1 VNRRRAREA
10 GVLRLRGLRA
20 GNLRDLDLDLP
31 LGAWTAIHGPSGAGK
46 SALLFGVLEPVARRR
61 FRVLTDPRALPDGD
75 ASWLARVA
83 DEVSGLTP
91 VIAGAGEI
99 PRGRRAVRL
108 GDAWGLW
115 GLLGRAW
122 ERDGEHL
129 CGACGAHWAPWR
141 AETEAAACARLAEGA
156 QVLVFSDAEGERVAD
171 LLRAGRTRAR
181 LDGAGGLTRLEESP
195 EVLPRG
201 SWLLIDRLRWSP
213 EQRPRLL
220 EALEAARRRGGESLL
235 IAGAAER
242 RLPAPRR
249 CPACGATLAQDAPGP
264 AGAQDL
270 QRWLHGRAWKEWST
284 APVAEWLAWCSA
296 RDGLAA
302 RRLELLTR
310 AGVGHLG
317 ADRTLGSLS
326 LGEARR
332 VELVSWLALVRS
344 GQTVLLDEPGM
355 GLHGRERLALAEL
368 LRRLAADGNTVLTA
382 DPAREFLEAAHGWVM
397 LGPGGGAEGGRL
409 VAQGARERLPPETMP
424 EPRAARGGPAP
435 AEIRFHD
442 LRRRHLRIPELALPL
457 DRVVAICGPSG
468 SGKSTLLEQEIVP
481 RLRGGDCEGSIP
493 AGGVGVLLERALH
506 WAPVSTIATLSGAW
520 EEIRE
525 LFAAGEE
532 GRMRGLTAADLVARR
547 GRGACLACGGH
558 GVGAEGLPCGVCAGL
573 GLRPDL
579 ADLRARGRSLR
590 TWLTTPLAELEK
602 RVLGDRSLPARL
614 RNLVALGLGPRC
626 LGERARHLSLG
637 ERSRIALARA
647 LATARPGAP
656 RLFLL
661 DEPCL
666 GLPRPEAERV
676 IGWLHELAGQGHSFW
691 VVEHHEV
698 FLRRADWLI
707 EIGPGAGAEGGR
719 LLHCGPP
726 VELAAKETPTAQ
738 WWRARAG
745 DGAPPLPVRCESAVT
760 RALPGGFT
768 GSGRAEME
776 EALRCELAMRSPLT
790 EDSPGDWSLSLLTP
804 PTDSAVAQPLAD
816 GNREAPAQPGRNAP
830 KSGQDKDI
838 GAGVNSE
845 RGQSPRVPVAWPLPP
860 DPRSTLAEVLG
871 LTSLLPELR
880 RRGVALCT
888 ACSGAGPWLDLA
900 ANATAQPDQEWVFA
914 APLPADLLAKPE
926 LGLWLQAAGFQRL
939 IRAGATHRSSRGA
952 PLQPQ
957 PGDLVWLDRL
967 APRRDP
973 DAPGRLRDLEHHLHA
988 LRSGALHAYAP
999 DSLTFPAWQYLPG
1012 ACRDCGAANPGL
1024 AAHLG
1029 GWNLESLDSRSLAD
1043 CLAHAAVHAPDLAVF
1058 ARAAA
1063 LLEGTSL
1070 LPRPCGTPYAALAE
1084 LEQRLARLTGWLLFP
1099 PAGATL
1105 LLDQPLSGLPLPLA
1119 RRCAAALLA
1128 PAAGA
1133 AFWFTDAEHNAA
1145 PAPVLPP
1152 SAPLPLVPHPVGLDF
1167 DFDRASRPPR
1177 ARAQQ
1182 RLREAL
1188 GLDAPLREHF
1198 LRTEGA
1204 RLRGFTTADLDPQKS
1219 PHRCL
1224 HCAGSGEERGHPALL
1239 HPCRACRGSGFTP
1252 EMAAAEDRGLRWTD
1266 VGRTC
1271 LAALADHYAESP
1283 ALGRVLER
1291 AVVLGMGELALDTP
1305 LRVLP
1310 LAARSLAPLA
1320 QWAAAPAGPRDAL
1333 AIGLAAAGLDA
1344 LEARRLAF
1352 TIAGFTR
1359 RAGTPEWRDQHPAYA
1374 DAP

>member
-1 VNRRRAREA
+1 VSRRSAREA

-20 GNLRDLDLDLP
+20 GNLRDLDLEIP
-31 LGAWTAIHGPSGAGK
+31 HGAWTAIHGPSGAGK

-61 FRVLTDPRALPDGD
+61 FRVLTDPHALPDGD
-75 ASWLARVA
+75 ACWLARIA

-91 VIAGAGEI
+91 VVAGAGEI
-99 PRGRRAVRL
+99 PRSRRAVRI

-115 GLLGRAW
+115 GLLARAW

-141 AETEAAACARLAEGA
+141 AETEAAGCADLAAGA
-156 QVLVFSDAEGERVAD
+156 QVLVFSAAEGERVAD

-181 LDGAGGLTRLEESP
+181 LDGVGGLTRLEESP
-195 EVLPRG
+195 DVLPRG
-201 SWLLIDRLRWSP
+201 SWLLMDRLRWSP

-220 EALEAARRRGGESLL
+220 EALESARRRGGETLL

-249 CPACGATLAQDAPGP
+249 CPACGTTLAEDAQGP
-264 AGAQDL
+264 AGAHDR
-270 QRWLHGRAWKEWST
+270 QRWLHERTWNEWSA

-302 RRLELLTR
+302 RRLELLER

-409 VAQGARERLPPETMP
+409 VAQGVRAQLPPEVLP

-435 AEIRFHD
+435 AEIRFRN
-442 LRRRHLRIPELALPL
+442 LLRRHLRIPELALPL
-457 DRVVAICGPSG
+457 GRVVAICGPSG

-481 RLRGGDCEGSIP
+481 RLRGGDCEGTIP
-493 AGGVGVLLERALH
+493 AGGIGVLLERALH

-520 EEIRE
+520 EEVRE

-532 GRMRGLTAADLVARR
+532 GRMRGLTAADLVARP
-547 GRGACLACGGH
+547 GRGACVACGGH
-558 GVGAEGLPCGVCAGL
+558 GAGAEGLPCGVCAGL

-579 ADLRARGRSLR
+579 TELRARGRSLR

-602 RVLGDRSLPARL
+602 RVPGARSLRARL

-647 LATARPGAP
+647 LAAARPGAP

-676 IGWLHELAGQGHSFW
+676 IGWLHELAGLGHSFW
-691 VVEHHEV
+691 VVEHHEF
-698 FLRRADWLI
+698 FLRTADWLI
-707 EIGPGAGAEGGR
+707 EIGPGAGEEGGR

-726 VELAAKETPTAQ
+726 AELASKETPTAQ
-738 WWRARAG
+738 WWRARAKG
-745 DGAPPLPVRCESAVT
+745 GAPPLPVRCASAVT
-760 RALPGGFT
+760 RAMPGGFT
-768 GSGRAEME
+768 GTGRAEME

-790 EDSPGDWSLSLLTP
+790 EDSPGDWSLSLLKP
-804 PTDSAVAQPLAD
+804 PTDFSVAQGLTD
-816 GNREAPAQPGRNAP
+816 GICEGPAQPSRDAP
-830 KSGQDKDI
+830 KSGQEKEI
-838 GAGVNSE
+838 GVDVNSE
-845 RGQSPRVPVAWPLPP
+845 GGQSPRVPVAWPLPP
-860 DPRSTLAEVLG
+860 DPRSTLVQVLG
-871 LTSLLPELR
+871 LASLLPELR
-880 RRGVALCT
+880 RRGTALCA

-900 ANATAQPDQEWVFA
+900 ANASAHPDQEWVFA
-914 APLPADLLAKPE
+914 APLPPEFLAKPE
-926 LGLWLQAAGFQRL
+926 LGTWLQAAGFQRL
-939 IRAGATHRSSRGA
+939 LRAGAIHRASRGA

-957 PGDLVWLDRL
+957 PGDRVWLDRF
-967 APRRDP
+967 APLRDR
-973 DAPGRLRDLEHHLHA
+973 DAPGRLRDLEHHLQA

-999 DSLTFPAWQYLPG
+999 DNLTSPAWQYLPG
-1012 ACRDCGAANPGL
+1012 ACRDCGAANLDL

-1029 GWNLESLDSRSLAD
+1029 GWNLESLDSRGLAEF
-1043 CLAHAAVHAPDLAVF
+1043 LVHAAEHAADLAAF
-1058 ARAAA
+1058 ARASE
-1063 LLEGTSL
+1063 LLRDTSL
-1070 LPRPCGTPYAALAE
+1070 LQRPCGTPLAALAE
-1084 LEQRLARLTGWLLFP
+1084 LEQRLARLAGWLLFP

-1105 LLDQPLSGLPLPLA
+1105 LLDQPLAGLPLPLA
-1119 RRCAAALLA
+1119 CRCVAALLT

-1133 AFWFTDAEHNAA
+1133 AYWFTDAEHYAA
-1145 PAPVLPP
+1145 SAAILPP
-1152 SAPLPLVPHPVGLDF
+1152 SAPLPLVPRPADLAF

-1204 RLRGFTTADLDPQKS
+1204 RLRGLASADLDPQKS
-1219 PHRCL
+1219 PHRCP
-1224 HCAGSGEERGHPALL
+1224 HCAGRGEERGHPALFQ
-1239 HPCRACRGSGFTP
+1239 PCRACRGSGFTP
-1252 EMAAAEDRGLRWTD
+1252 EMAVAEDRGLRWTD
-1266 VGRTC
+1266 LSRTR
-1271 LAALADHYAESP
+1271 LAALAEHYAESP
-1283 ALGRVLER
+1283 ALGRVLEH
-1291 AVVLGMGELALDTP
+1291 AVALGLGELALDTP

-1310 LAARSLAPLA
+1310 LGARCLAPLA
-1320 QWAAAPAGPRDAL
+1320 PWAAAPAGPREA
-1333 AIGLAAAGLDA
+1333 AVIGLAAAGLSV

-1352 TIAGFTR
+1352 TIDGFTNR
-1359 RAGTPEWRDQHPAYA
+1359 TGTPEWRDQHPAYA
-1374 DAP
+1374 VAP